1 MTGRYITLD
10 KDDSDEACSL
20 RYRRGVGYRAAHLRA
35 PGPDGARRRGRGLQR
50 RRRRACRQLRG
61 WLQVTDIRQALS
73 RERTRNIAGA
83 VVVAAIVAVIIAESW
98 SGLPVTGSVIL
109 GFLITGVALGSIYGV
124 AAQGLVVT
132 YSTSG
137 VFNFAQ
143 GAIGMFLAYVY
154 WDFRVD
160 IGLPT
165 IVGILLTVLVAAPLM
180 GVLIERGIMRYL
192 TDSPIVAQL
201 VVTIGLMLGLMGL
214 AASLWNPNT
223 THTIPTFFGT
233 SGFNIGSTFL
243 PYYRLITIATGI
255 AVGLLLRFLLYHTR
269 LGIAMRAVVDNR
281 DLTVLNGARPAS
293 ATMTAWALGSS
304 MAALAGIFLAEE
316 LSTLDPG
323 TLTLFIVDAFAAAI
337 IARLRSLPMAYVGG
351 LIIGLTLSFQESF
364 LNWSGRWTSAASAI
378 PAALLFIAVL
388 FVKDAR
394 IKGRSKP
401 RQMADRIP
409 STRNAL
415 LGFAALIVVC
425 AIFAATLSRT
435 NQREVTLIV
444 LTAFVLLSLV
454 PLTGWA
460 NQISLAQITL
470 VGCGAFAM
478 VEWGFNGNVLSLL
491 IAAAFAVP
499 IGVIMAG
506 PAIRLQGIY
515 LALATMAFARL
526 AEFLFFDQP
535 HVFGNGNRPVP
546 NLSVFGLQVENPF
559 HFLGI
564 SFAQD
569 AGFLIFAAILF
580 SVVGLIV
587 IAVQRR
593 SFGRR
598 LVALRDSPDA
608 ASMLGM
614 SLTLTKLGVFMFS
627 AAIAGLAGGLFAFY
641 YTSVGTTDFQLT
653 AGLPYLLLL
662 VVGGAS
668 VVGGA
673 VVGAIFLVQF
683 AWLNQAFPDN
693 TFLTWFANLG
703 PGLIG
708 IGIGRNPEGIWE
720 HEVQNVAKLRRRLG
734 LGKPAAETVAAATG
748 LSEARERTRLPSPA
762 ARVNT
767 DRPAVELQDVS
778 VRFGGLLA
786 VNNVSIDLQD
796 GQIIGLIG
804 PNGAGKTTLF
814 NVATGMQE
822 PNAGRVIVDG
832 KDVTGARPHQFAR
845 LGLAR
850 TFQRLEV
857 FGSLSVR
864 DNIRVAADLH
874 RRRWARSGAGSPDVI
889 TETIIEHLGLQAVAD
904 TRTELLPTGTARL
917 VEVARALATQPR
929 VLLLDEPSSGLS
941 ASETE
946 TFATLLRG
954 LASTGIAILVVEHD
968 MGFIMNLCHHIVVL
982 DAGQVIATGTPAEVQ
997 TDPKVLEAYLGTG
1010 AEAERSPALDGAV
1023 ADGAAAAEPNGIRPV
1038 ARVTEPAGPA
1048 QSRSAQPGPE
1058 ADRPVALQLDGVF
1071 AGYGGIDVLEDI
1083 SLTVRAGQVCAVLG
1097 PNGAGKSTALKV
1109 LSGQLAPTKGTAS
1122 INGQPIAGVPTE
1134 RLVRGGLCVIPEGR
1148 GVFPNLTVTEN
1159 LKMGSFAGTSYADIL
1174 ERSFQHFPRLA
1185 ERRTQLAGKLS
1196 GGEQQMLSMARA
1208 LAVNPSILLI
1218 DELSMGLAPKI
1229 VEELYEVLAGIA
1241 RQGLTI
1247 LVVEQFAAEVLK
1259 VADSGALLINGRIT
1273 YHGAPD
1279 VVGDMISSAYLGG
1292 EHAAPAPE
1300 RVREASGPVT
1310 AS

>member
-1 MTGRYITLD
+1 
-10 KDDSDEACSL
+10 
-20 RYRRGVGYRAAHLRA
+20 
-35 PGPDGARRRGRGLQR
+35 
-50 RRRRACRQLRG
+50 
-61 WLQVTDIRQALS
+61 VTDIRQVLS
-73 RERTRNIAGA
+73 RERTRTIAGA
-83 VVVAAIVAVIIAESW
+83 VVVAAIVAVIIDQSW
-98 SGLPVTGSVIL
+98 SGLPITGSSIL

-132 YSTSG
+132 YATSG
-137 VFNFAQ
+137 IFNFAQ
-143 GAIGMFLAYVY
+143 GAIGMFLAFVY
-154 WDFRVD
+154 WQFRVD

-165 IVGILLTVLVAAPLM
+165 IVGILLTVLVVAPVM
-180 GVLIERGIMRYL
+180 GVLIERGIMRFL
-192 TDSPIVAQL
+192 TNSPIVAQL

-214 AASLWNPNT
+214 AASIWNPIT
-223 THTIPTFFGT
+223 PHTIPTFFGS
-233 SGFNIGSTFL
+233 SGFNIGSTFM
-243 PYYRLITIATGI
+243 PYYRVVTIATGI
-255 AVGLLLRFLLYHTR
+255 AIGLLLRFLLYHTR
-269 LGIAMRAVVDNR
+269 LGITMRAVVDNR

-316 LSTLDPG
+316 LSALDPS

-351 LIIGLTLSFQESF
+351 LIIGLTLSFQENF
-364 LNWSGRWTSAASAI
+364 LSWTGRWTSAPQAI

-388 FVKDAR
+388 FIRDSR

-401 RQMADRIP
+401 RQTADRIP

-415 LGFAALIVVC
+415 LGFAVLIVIALIC
-425 AIFAATLSRT
+425 SATLGRT
-435 NQREVTLIV
+435 NLREVMLIV
-444 LTAFVLLSLV
+444 LTAFVMLSLV

-499 IGVIMAG
+499 IGLIMAG

-535 HVFGNGNRPVP
+535 AVFGNGNRQVP
-546 NLSVFGLQVENPF
+546 PLSVFGLQVENPF

-564 SFAQD
+564 SFAQG
-569 AGFLIFAAILF
+569 AGFLIFATILF
-580 SVVGLIV
+580 SIVGLIV

-614 SLTLTKLGVFMFS
+614 SLTLTKMGVFMFS
-627 AAIAGLAGGLFAFY
+627 AAIAGLAGGLFAVY
-641 YTSVGTTDFQLT
+641 YSSVGTSDFQLT
-653 AGLPYLLLL
+653 VGLPYVLLL

-668 VVGGA
+668 VVGGTI
-673 VVGAIFLVQF
+673 VGAILLVQF
-683 AWLNQAFPDN
+683 GWLDQAFPDN
-693 TFLTWFANLG
+693 TFLTWFGNLG
-703 PGLIG
+703 PGLMGIAIG
-708 IGIGRNPEGIWE
+708 QHPEGIWE
-720 HEVQNVAKLRRRLG
+720 QNVQNVVKLRRRLSG
-734 LGKPAAETVAAATG
+734 GRAKNGQAGPELTASSPT
-748 LSEARERTRLPSPA
+748 LSEVRELTRLPSPA
-762 ARVNT
+762 PRTAP
-767 DRPAVELQDVS
+767 DRPAAELRDVT
-778 VRFGGLLA
+778 VRFGGLTA
-786 VNNVSIDLQD
+786 VNKVSLDLQD

-822 PNAGRVIVDG
+822 PNQGQIFVDG

-874 RRRWARSGAGSPDVI
+874 RRRWARTGAGRPEVI
-889 TETIIEHLGLQAVAD
+889 TETIIEHLGLQAVAE

-941 ASETE
+941 ASETD
-946 TFATLLRG
+946 TFAALLRG

-968 MGFIMNLCHHIVVL
+968 MGFIMNLCDHIVVL
-982 DAGQVIATGTPAEVQ
+982 DAGQVIATGTPAYVQ

-1010 AEAERSPALDGAV
+1010 AGEA
-1023 ADGAAAAEPNGIRPV
+1023 
-1038 ARVTEPAGPA
+1038 AG
-1048 QSRSAQPGPE
+1048 SAQPAVP
-1058 ADRPVALQLDGVF
+1058 RPVALVTESAGPPSRQPGSDRPVVVQLDGVS
-1071 AGYGGIDVLEDI
+1071 AGYGGIDVLQDI
-1083 SLTVRAGQVCAVLG
+1083 SLTVRAGEVCAVLG

-1109 LSGQLAPTKGTAS
+1109 MSGQLATTKGTAS
-1122 INGQPIAGVPTE
+1122 INGKTIAGVATE
-1134 RLVRGGLCVIPEGR
+1134 RLVRGGLCVVPEGR
-1148 GVFPNLTVTEN
+1148 GIFPNLTVTEN
-1159 LKMGSFAGTSYADIL
+1159 LKMASFAGASYSDIL
-1174 ERSFQHFPRLA
+1174 EKSFAQFPRLA
-1185 ERRTQLAGKLS
+1185 ERRNQLAGKLS
-1196 GGEQQMLSMARA
+1196 GGEQQMVSMARA
-1208 LAVNPSILLI
+1208 IAVNPSVLLV
-1218 DELSMGLAPKI
+1218 DELSMGLAPKV

-1279 VVGDMISSAYLGG
+1279 VVGDMMSAAYLGG
-1292 EHAAPAPE
+1292 EHTAPAPE
-1300 RVREASGPVT
+1300 RVLEGQ
-1310 AS
+1310 

>member
-1 MTGRYITLD
+1 
-10 KDDSDEACSL
+10 
-20 RYRRGVGYRAAHLRA
+20 
-35 PGPDGARRRGRGLQR
+35 
-50 RRRRACRQLRG
+50 
-61 WLQVTDIRQALS
+61 VTDIRQALS

-98 SGLPVTGSVIL
+98 SGLPVTGNTIL
-109 GFLITGVALGSIYGV
+109 EFLITGVALGSIYGV

-132 YSTSG
+132 YATSG

-154 WDFRVD
+154 WEFRVD

-180 GVLIERGIMRYL
+180 GVLIERGIMRFL

-214 AASLWNPNT
+214 AASVWNPNSST
-223 THTIPTFFGT
+223 QRVIPTFFGT

-243 PYYRLITIATGI
+243 PYYRVVTIATGI

-269 LGIAMRAVVDNR
+269 LGITMRAVVDNR

-293 ATMTAWALGSS
+293 ATMAAWALGSS
-304 MAALAGIFLAEE
+304 LAALAGIFLAEE
-316 LSTLDPG
+316 LSALDPG

-351 LIIGLTLSFQESF
+351 LIIGLTIAFQESF
-364 LNWSGRWTSAASAI
+364 LNWTGRWTSAPQAI

-394 IKGRSKP
+394 IKGRPKP
-401 RQMADRIP
+401 RKTADRIP

-415 LGFAALIVVC
+415 LGFAALIVIAAVC
-425 AIFAATLSRT
+425 AATLDRT
-435 NQREVTLIV
+435 NMREVTLIV
-444 LTAFVLLSLV
+444 LTAFVMLSLV

-470 VGCGAFAM
+470 VGFGAFAM
-478 VEWGFNGNVLSLL
+478 VEWGFNGNVLGLL
-491 IAAAFAVP
+491 IAAAFTVP
-499 IGVIMAG
+499 IGIIMAG
-506 PAIRLQGIY
+506 PAVRLQGIY

-535 HVFGNGNRPVP
+535 HVFGNGNRQVP
-546 NLSVFGLQVENPF
+546 PLSVFGLQVENPYR
-559 HFLGI
+559 FLGI
-564 SFAQD
+564 SFAQG
-569 AGFLIFAAILF
+569 AGFLIFTAILF
-580 SVVGLIV
+580 SAVGLIV

-614 SLTLTKLGVFMFS
+614 SLTLTKLGVFAFS
-627 AAIAGLAGGLFAFY
+627 AAIAGLAGGLFAIY

-668 VVGGA
+668 VVGGT

-683 AWLNQAFPDN
+683 AWFNQAFPDN

-703 PGLIG
+703 PGLVG

-720 HEVQNVAKLRRRLG
+720 QNVQNIAKLRRRLTR
-734 LGKPAAETVAAATG
+734 GKPAVEPAAEVSG
-748 LSEARERTRLPSPA
+748 LSEVRERTRLPSAA

-767 DRPAVELQDVS
+767 DRPAVELRDVS

-786 VNNVSIDLQD
+786 VNNVSLDLQD

-822 PNAGRVIVDG
+822 PNAGRIIVDG

-845 LGLAR
+845 RGLAR

-874 RRRWARSGAGSPDVI
+874 RRRWARTGAGRPDVVA
-889 TETIIEHLGLQAVAD
+889 ETIIEHLGLQAVAD
-904 TRTELLPTGTARL
+904 TRAELLPTGTARL

-941 ASETE
+941 AAETE
-946 TFATLLRG
+946 TFARLLRG

-982 DAGQVIATGTPAEVQ
+982 DAGQVIATGSPAEVQ
-997 TDPKVLEAYLGTG
+997 ADPKVLEAYLGSG
-1010 AEAERSPALDGAV
+1010 DAEAGHPALAN
-1023 ADGAAAAEPNGIRPV
+1023 GAALNGAGPAGPDGIRPV
-1038 ARVTEPAGPA
+1038 AVVTEPAK
-1048 QSRSAQPGPE
+1048 PGPE
-1058 ADRPVALQLDGVF
+1058 ADAPAVLELDGVS

-1083 SLTVRAGQVCAVLG
+1083 NLTVRAGQVCAVLG

-1109 LSGQLAPTKGTAS
+1109 LSGQLTPTKGTAS
-1122 INGQPIAGVPTE
+1122 INGHAIAGVSTD
-1134 RLVRGGLCVIPEGR
+1134 RLVRNGLCVIPEGR
-1148 GVFPNLTVTEN
+1148 GVFPNLTVAEN

-1174 ERSFQHFPRLA
+1174 ERSFQQFPRLA

-1208 LAVNPSILLI
+1208 LAVNPSILLV

-1229 VEELYEVLAGIA
+1229 VEELYEVLGGIA

-1273 YHGAPD
+1273 YQGAPD

-1300 RVREASGPVT
+1300 RVREASGPVS

>member
-1 MTGRYITLD
+1 MTD
-10 KDDSDEACSL
+10 
-20 RYRRGVGYRAAHLRA
+20 V
-35 PGPDGARRRGRGLQR
+35 
-50 RRRRACRQLRG
+50 RQVIG
-61 WLQVTDIRQALS
+61 
-73 RERTRNIAGA
+73 RERTRTIAGA
-83 VVVAAIVAVIIAESW
+83 VVVAALVAVVIDQSW
-98 SGLPVTGSVIL
+98 SGLPITGSAII

-132 YSTSG
+132 YATSG

-143 GAIGMFLAYVY
+143 GAIGMFLAFVY
-154 WDFRVD
+154 WQLRVD

-165 IVGILLTVLVAAPLM
+165 IVGILLTVLVAAPVM
-180 GVLIERGIMRYL
+180 GVLIERLIMRFL

-201 VVTIGLMLGLMGL
+201 VVTIGLMLGLMGM
-214 AASLWNPNT
+214 AGSIWNPNSNT
-223 THTIPTFFGT
+223 QRVIPTLFGT
-233 SGFNIGSTFL
+233 DGFSLGGTFL
-243 PYYRLITIATGI
+243 PYYRVVTIGTGI

-269 LGIAMRAVVDNR
+269 LGVTMRAVVDNR
-281 DLTVLNGARPAS
+281 DLTILNGARPAS

-316 LSTLDPG
+316 LSALDPS

-351 LIIGLTLSFQESF
+351 LIIGLTLSFQETF
-364 LNWSGRWTSAASAI
+364 LNWSGRWTSAPQAI
-378 PAALLFIAVL
+378 PAALLFIGVL
-388 FVKDAR
+388 FVRDAR

-401 RQMADRIP
+401 RQTAERIP
-409 STRNAL
+409 SNRNAL
-415 LGFAALIVVC
+415 LGFGALIVIALIC
-425 AIFAATLSRT
+425 AATLSRP
-435 NQREVTLIV
+435 NLREVILIV
-444 LTAFVLLSLV
+444 LTALVMLSLV

-470 VGCGAFAM
+470 VGCGAFAFAQ
-478 VEWGFNGNVLSLL
+478 WGFNGNVLGLL
-491 IAAAFAVP
+491 VATAFAVP
-499 IGVIMAG
+499 IGLIMAG

-535 HVFGNGNRPVP
+535 NVFGNGNIQVP
-546 NLSVFGLQVENPF
+546 SLSVFGLQVENPF
-559 HFLGI
+559 SFLGI
-564 SFAQD
+564 SFTQD
-569 AGFLIFAAILF
+569 AGLLIFVTILF
-580 SVVGLIV
+580 CIVGMIV
-587 IAVQRR
+587 ILVQRR

-598 LVALRDSPDA
+598 LIALRDSPDA

-614 SLTLTKLGVFMFS
+614 SLTLTKLSVFMFS
-627 AAIAGLAGGLFAFY
+627 AAIAGLAGGLFAVY
-641 YTSVGTTDFQLT
+641 YSSVGTSDFQLT
-653 AGLPYLLLL
+653 VGLPYLLLL
-662 VVGGAS
+662 VVGGMTT
-668 VVGGA
+668 VGGTII
-673 VVGAIFLVQF
+673 GAIGLVQF
-683 AWLNQAFPDN
+683 AWFNQAFPDN
-693 TFLTWFANLG
+693 TFLTWFSNLG

-708 IGIGRNPEGIWE
+708 IGVGRNPEGAWE
-720 HEVQNVAKLRRRLG
+720 QNVQLVAKLRKRLSG
-734 LGKPAAETVAAATG
+734 APAGEPSAQAT
-748 LSEARERTRLPSPA
+748 LSGVREATRLPSPA
-762 ARVNT
+762 PRTAT
-767 DRPAVELQDVS
+767 DRPAAELRDVT

-786 VNNVSIDLQD
+786 VNKVSLDLQD

-822 PNAGRVIVDG
+822 PNEGRIFVDG
-832 KDVTGARPHQFAR
+832 RDVTGARPHQFAR

-857 FGSLSVR
+857 FGSLTVR
-864 DNIRVAADLH
+864 DNIRVAAQLH
-874 RRRWARSGAGSPDVI
+874 RRRWARTGAGSPDVI
-889 TETIIEHLGLQAVAD
+889 THTIIEHLGLQAVAS
-904 TRTELLPTGTARL
+904 TRAELLPTGTARL

-982 DAGQVIATGTPAEVQ
+982 DAGAVIAAGTPAEVQ
-997 TDPKVLEAYLGTG
+997 ADAKVLEAYLGTG
-1010 AEAERSPALDGAV
+1010 AGEAGDQPAAAV
-1023 ADGAAAAEPNGIRPV
+1023 APV
-1038 ARVTEPAGPA
+1038 ALVTEPAIPA
-1048 QSRSAQPGPE
+1048 RPQPE
-1058 ADRPVALQLDGVF
+1058 SDRPAAVRLDAVS
-1071 AGYGGIDVLEDI
+1071 AGYGGIDVLQDI
-1083 SLTVRAGQVCAVLG
+1083 SLTVRAGEVCAVLG

-1109 LSGQLAPTKGTAS
+1109 MSGQLAPSKGTAS
-1122 INGQPIAGVPTE
+1122 INGKSIAGVPTE
-1134 RLVRGGLCVIPEGR
+1134 RLVRGGLCVVPEGR
-1148 GVFPNLTVTEN
+1148 GIFPNLTVAEN
-1159 LKMGSFAGTSYADIL
+1159 LKMASFSGTGYTEIL
-1174 ERSFQHFPRLA
+1174 EKSFQQFPRLA
-1185 ERRTQLAGKLS
+1185 ERRAQLAGKLS

-1208 LAVNPSILLI
+1208 LAVSPTILLV

-1292 EHAAPAPE
+1292 DHTTPAAAPQ
-1300 RVREASGPVT
+1300 RVLEGQ
-1310 AS
+1310 

>member
-1 MTGRYITLD
+1 
-10 KDDSDEACSL
+10 
-20 RYRRGVGYRAAHLRA
+20 
-35 PGPDGARRRGRGLQR
+35 
-50 RRRRACRQLRG
+50 
-61 WLQVTDIRQALS
+61 VTDIRQALS
-73 RERTRNIAGA
+73 RERSRNIAGA
-83 VVVAAIVAVIIAESW
+83 VVVAAIVAVVIGESW
-98 SGLPVTGSVIL
+98 SGLPVTGSTIL
-109 GFLITGVALGSIYGV
+109 GFLLTGVALGSIYGV

-132 YSTSG
+132 YATSG

-154 WDFRVD
+154 WEFRVD

-165 IVGILLTVLVAAPLM
+165 IVGILLTVLVAAPVM
-180 GVLIERGIMRYL
+180 GVLIERGIMRFL
-192 TDSPIVAQL
+192 TDFPIVAQL

-214 AASLWNPNT
+214 AASIWNPNT
-223 THTIPTFFGT
+223 QHVIPTFFGS

-243 PYYRLITIATGI
+243 PYYRVVTIATGI
-255 AVGLLLRFLLYHTR
+255 AIGLLLRFLLYHTR
-269 LGIAMRAVVDNR
+269 LGITMRAVVDNR

-351 LIIGLTLSFQESF
+351 LIIGLTLSFQENF
-364 LNWSGRWTSAASAI
+364 LNWSGRWTSAPQAI

-401 RQMADRIP
+401 RKTADRIP

-415 LGFAALIVVC
+415 LGFAALIVIA
-425 AIFAATLSRT
+425 AICAATLNRI
-435 NQREVTLIV
+435 NLREVTLIV
-444 LTAFVLLSLV
+444 LTAFVMLSLV

-470 VGCGAFAM
+470 VGFGAWAM
-478 VEWGFNGNVLSLL
+478 VEWGFNGNVLGLL
-491 IAAAFAVP
+491 IAAAVTVP
-499 IGVIMAG
+499 VGMIMAG

-535 HVFGNGNRPVP
+535 HVFGNGNLQVP
-546 NLSVFGLQVENPF
+546 PLSVFGLQVENPF

-564 SFAQD
+564 SFAQG

-587 IAVQRR
+587 IGVQRR

-627 AAIAGLAGGLFAFY
+627 AAIAGLAGGLFAIY

-653 AGLPYLLLL
+653 AGLPYVLLL

-668 VVGGA
+668 AVGGT
-673 VVGAIFLVQF
+673 VVGAILLVQF
-683 AWLNQAFPDN
+683 GWFNQAFPDN

-708 IGIGRNPEGIWE
+708 IGVGRNPEGIWE
-720 HEVQNVAKLRRRLG
+720 HEVQNIAKLRRWLG
-734 LGKPAAETVAAATG
+734 LGRGTPAAETVTETTG
-748 LSEARERTRLPSPA
+748 LSEVRERTRLPSPA

-767 DRPAVELQDVS
+767 DRPAVELQDIS

-786 VNNVSIDLQD
+786 VNNVSLDLQD

-874 RRRWARSGAGSPDVI
+874 RRRWARTGAGSPDVI
-889 TETIIEHLGLQAVAD
+889 TNTIIEHLGLQEVAD
-904 TRTELLPTGTARL
+904 TRAELLPTGTARL

-941 ASETE
+941 AAETD
-946 TFATLLRG
+946 TFAQLLRG

-982 DAGQVIATGTPAEVQ
+982 DAGQVIASGTPAEVQ

-1010 AEAERSPALDGAV
+1010 DAAERPPALHGA
-1023 ADGAAAAEPNGIRPV
+1023 ALDGAAAAEPNGIRPV
-1038 ARVTEPAGPA
+1038 ARVTEPA

-1058 ADRPVALQLDGVF
+1058 ADRPVALQLDGVS

-1122 INGQPIAGVPTE
+1122 INGHSIAGVPTE

-1159 LKMGSFAGTSYADIL
+1159 LKMGTFTGTSHADIL
-1174 ERSFQHFPRLA
+1174 DKSFQFFPRLA

-1208 LAVNPSILLI
+1208 LSVNPSILMV

-1273 YHGAPD
+1273 YHGAPG

-1292 EHAAPAPE
+1292 EHVAPPPE

>member
-1 MTGRYITLD
+1 M
-10 KDDSDEACSL
+10 
-20 RYRRGVGYRAAHLRA
+20 
-35 PGPDGARRRGRGLQR
+35 
-50 RRRRACRQLRG
+50 
-61 WLQVTDIRQALS
+61 TDIRQALS
-73 RERTRNIAGA
+73 RGRTRNLAGA

-109 GFLITGVALGSIYGV
+109 GFLLTGVALGSIYGV

-132 YSTSG
+132 YATSG

-154 WDFRVD
+154 WEFRVD

-165 IVGILLTVLVAAPLM
+165 IVGILLTVLVAAPVM
-180 GVLIERGIMRYL
+180 GVLIERGIMRFL

-214 AASLWNPNT
+214 AASVWNPNT
-223 THTIPTFFGT
+223 QHVIPTFFGS

-243 PYYRLITIATGI
+243 PYYRLVTILTGI
-255 AVGLLLRFLLYHTR
+255 AIGLLLRFLLYHTR
-269 LGIAMRAVVDNR
+269 LGVTMRAVVDNR

-351 LIIGLTLSFQESF
+351 LIIGLTLSFQENF
-364 LNWSGRWTSAASAI
+364 LSWTGRWTSAASAI

-401 RQMADRIP
+401 RKTTDRIP

-415 LGFAALIVVC
+415 LGFAALIVIAAVC
-425 AIFAATLSRT
+425 AATLDRT
-435 NQREVTLIV
+435 NMRMVTLIV
-444 LTAFVLLSLV
+444 LTAFVMLSLV

-470 VGCGAFAM
+470 VGFGAFAV
-478 VEWGFNGNVLSLL
+478 VEWGFNGNVLGLL
-491 IAAAFAVP
+491 IAAALTVP
-499 IGVIMAG
+499 VGMIMAG

-546 NLSVFGLQVENPF
+546 PLSVFGLQVENPF
-559 HFLGI
+559 SFLGI
-564 SFAQD
+564 SFAQG
-569 AGFLIFAAILF
+569 AGFLIFTAILF

-641 YTSVGTTDFQLT
+641 YTSVGTTDFQLI

-662 VVGGAS
+662 VVGGVS

-683 AWLNQAFPDN
+683 SWLNQAFPDN

-708 IGIGRNPEGIWE
+708 IGVGRNPEGLWE
-720 HEVQNVAKLRRRLG
+720 HEVQNIAKLRRWLG
-734 LGKPAAETVAAATG
+734 PTRGTPAADPAAEATG
-748 LSEARERTRLPSPA
+748 LSAVREQTRLPSPA

-767 DRPAVELQDVS
+767 DRPAVELRDVS

-786 VNNVSIDLQD
+786 VNNVSLDLQD

-822 PNAGRVIVDG
+822 PNAGRIVVDG

-874 RRRWARSGAGSPDVI
+874 RRRWARTGAGSPDVI
-889 TETIIEHLGLQAVAD
+889 TDTIIEHLGLQEVAD
-904 TRTELLPTGTARL
+904 TRAELLPTGTARL

-941 ASETE
+941 AAETD
-946 TFATLLRG
+946 TFAQLLRG

-982 DAGQVIATGTPAEVQ
+982 DAGQVIASGTPAEVQ

-1010 AEAERSPALDGAV
+1010 D
-1023 ADGAAAAEPNGIRPV
+1023 AAEPNGIRPV
-1038 ARVTEPAGPA
+1038 ARVTESAGPA
-1048 QSRSAQPGPE
+1048 QSRSAQPGLE
-1058 ADRPVALQLDGVF
+1058 ADRPVALQLDGVS

-1122 INGQPIAGVPTE
+1122 INGRSIAGVPTE

-1159 LKMGSFAGTSYADIL
+1159 LKMGTFAGTSHADIL
-1174 ERSFQHFPRLA
+1174 ERSFQFFPRLA

-1208 LAVNPSILLI
+1208 LSVNPSILLV

-1273 YHGAPD
+1273 YHGAPG

-1292 EHAAPAPE
+1292 EHVAPPPE